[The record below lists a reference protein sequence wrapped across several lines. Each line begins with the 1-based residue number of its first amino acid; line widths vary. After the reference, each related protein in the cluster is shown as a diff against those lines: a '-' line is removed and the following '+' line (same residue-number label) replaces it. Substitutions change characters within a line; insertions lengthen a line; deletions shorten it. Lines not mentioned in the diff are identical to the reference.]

1 MLTFTP
7 INENTA
13 EEVGRYYSLCPY
25 RISDY
30 SLGLKMMWRYM
41 LDSEYTVSHGCFVVR
56 SKIRGRYAFDYP
68 FPVEENADILAALSD
83 MADFCSE
90 NFLPFEFSAVPR
102 EFVHVILERYPNVE
116 DENLPQ
122 LQRLSVCGRGF
133 HPFFREALCRAA
145 QSCEKVSC
153 EVSGRMLP
161 GADPRRMNRLSMRS
175 GALYGGIP

>member
-116 DENLPQ
+116 TRTFRNYSDY
-122 LQRLSVCGRGF
+122 LSLAPGRASLNFF
-133 HPFFREALCRAA
+133 HMLSEDLSLVSATARATT
-145 QSCEKVSC
+145 S
-153 EVSGRMLP
+153 P
-161 GADPRRMNRLSMRS
+161 
-175 GALYGGIP
+175 